1 MNIKSKKNIEK
12 NGLCIINELE
22 TIDDFKRTSN
32 SLGNVYRHR
41 DSLSNGIT
49 KIAHTDA
56 KKCRQRVFWLYQW
69 FFRISYGQELLRE
82 ASHINDAIR

>member
-1 MNIKSKKNIEK
+1 MNNIFTPVSAKNEYQIKKNIEK

-22 TIDDFKRTSN
+22 TIDDFKKTSN

-49 KIAHTDA
+49 KIAHTTLKMQA
-56 KKCRQRVFWLYQW
+56 EGFLALPM
-69 FFRISYGQELLRE
+69 IL
-82 ASHINDAIR
+82 